1 MNARILIVEDEALIA
16 QDIKYCL
23 EELGHKVHN
32 IVMNGDKALD
42 AIAHPDLDLVLLD
55 INIKGSLSGIDL
67 GDIIK
72 NKYQLPFV
80 YLTASSD
87 DETLN
92 RAKSTLPYGYIV
104 KPFNSRDLKVN
115 IDLAL
120 HKYQSETQ
128 KQTLSKAQVQERFS
142 LQLSDREFGVLKA
155 FLSGQS
161 YKEAAEALC
170 VSVNTIKMY
179 QKRLYQ
185 LFAVNSKIELLKKL
199 S

>member
-32 IVMNGDKALD
+32 IVMNGDNALD
-42 AIAHPDLDLVLLD
+42 AITHPDLDLVLLD

-72 NKYQLPFV
+72 NNYQLPFV

-92 RAKSTLPYGYIV
+92 MAKSTLPYGYIV

-120 HKYQSETQ
+120 HKYQSET
-128 KQTLSKAQVQERFS
+128 KKRTLSKAQIQERFNIK
-142 LQLSDREFGVLKA
+142 LSDREFGVMKA

-161 YKEAAEALC
+161 YKEAADALC
-170 VSVNTIKMY
+170 ISVNTIKSY

-185 LFAVNSKIELLKKL
+185 LFEVNSKIELLKKL

>member
-72 NKYQLPFV
+72 NKYHLPFV

-87 DETLN
+87 DDTLN
-92 RAKSTLPYGYIV
+92 KAKSTLPYGYIV

-128 KQTLSKAQVQERFS
+128 KQTLTKAQIQERFD

-170 VSVNTIKMY
+170 LSVNTIKMY

-185 LFAVNSKIELLKKL
+185 LFEVNSKIELLKKL

>member
-1 MNARILIVEDEALIA
+1 
-16 QDIKYCL
+16 
-23 EELGHKVHN
+23 
-32 IVMNGDKALD
+32 MNGDKALD

>member
-55 INIKGSLSGIDL
+55 INIKGSFSGIDL

-92 RAKSTLPYGYIV
+92 KAKSTLPYGYIV

-128 KQTLSKAQVQERFS
+128 KQTLTKAQIQERFS
-142 LQLSDREFGVLKA
+142 LKLSDREFGVLKA

-170 VSVNTIKMY
+170 VSINTIKMY

-185 LFAVNSKIELLKKL
+185 LFEVNSKIELLKKL

>member
-1 MNARILIVEDEALIA
+1 MNARILIVEDEVLIA

-42 AIAHPDLDLVLLD
+42 AIAHPEVDLVLLD

-67 GDIIK
+67 GGIIK

-87 DETLN
+87 DETLD

-120 HKYQSETQ
+120 HKHQSETQ
-128 KQTLSKAQVQERFS
+128 QKSLSRAGIQKRFK
-142 LQLSDREFGVLKA
+142 LLLSDREFAVLQA
-155 FLSGQS
+155 FVSGKS

-170 VSVNTIKMY
+170 ISVNTIKVY

-185 LFAVNSKIELLKKL
+185 LFEVTSKIELLKKVI
-199 S
+199 